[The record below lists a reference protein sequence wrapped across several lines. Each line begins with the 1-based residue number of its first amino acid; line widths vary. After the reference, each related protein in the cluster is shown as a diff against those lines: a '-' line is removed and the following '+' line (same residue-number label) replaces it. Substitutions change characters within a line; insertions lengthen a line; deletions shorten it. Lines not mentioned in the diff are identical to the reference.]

1 MRTIEEIASEVVD
14 SAFKVHVAL
23 GPGLLESAYEACL
36 AVELRKRGLVVES
49 QKPQAIFYD
58 GLQIEVGYRID
69 LLIEDCII
77 VELKTVE
84 QLLPVHH
91 AQIITYLKLSEKPIG
106 FLINF
111 HVPIL
116 KQGIKRFVNNFENN
130 SSLP

>member
-1 MRTIEEIASEVVD
+1 MKAIEEVASEIVD
-14 SAFKVHVAL
+14 AAFKVHVAL

-36 AVELRKRGLVVES
+36 AFELRKRGLTVEA

-58 GLQIEVGYRID
+58 GLAIEVGYRID
-69 LLIEDCII
+69 LLVENCII

-84 QLLPVHH
+84 QVLPIHQ
-91 AQIITYLKLSEKPIG
+91 AQIITYLKLSEKALG

-116 KQGIKRFVNNFENN
+116 KQGIKRFVNNFNN
-130 SSLP
+130 NTSLP